1 MPENKRGQT
10 TYVAYLDEAPYI
22 DDSNIPDDYDDS
34 DDNIIFVKENTYN
47 NFHLFMDNGVKSSTP
62 DEKEMDAYWDEI
74 KDNVV
79 DFLSDYGFIADKKD
93 IDIADNAIC
102 VRKIKIKKTVDVIK
116 LNIPI
121 ENIE

>member
-1 MPENKRGQT
+1 MTENKRGEIP
-10 TYVAYLDEAPYI
+10 YVAPHVAYLDEVGYI
-22 DDSNIPDDYDDS
+22 
-34 DDNIIFVKENTYN
+34 T
-47 NFHLFMDNGVKSSTP
+47 
-62 DEKEMDAYWDEI
+62 DEI

-102 VRKIKIKKTVDVIK
+102 VRKIKVNKTVDVIK